1 MGDERKK
8 HMALGDP
15 ISITYNGVAKSLAKI
30 YNASGG
36 IEYTLDEVT
45 IRYTLSVKHTIP
57 PKGES
62 GESHLARLDVD
73 HYDASNVLLRT
84 SSAWMVIKTFEGV
97 QLATAS
103 DYAAQALV
111 DFLTDGNID
120 KLIARES

>member
-1 MGDERKK
+1 MEE

-30 YNASGG
+30 YSPNGG
-36 IEYTLDEVT
+36 VEYSLDEIT
-45 IRYTLSVKHTIP
+45 TRYTLSVKHTIP
-57 PKGES
+57 PKGGA
-62 GESHLARLDVD
+62 GESHMVRLDVD

-84 SSAWMVIKTFEGV
+84 SSVWTVIKTFVGV

-120 KLIARES
+120 KVIARES